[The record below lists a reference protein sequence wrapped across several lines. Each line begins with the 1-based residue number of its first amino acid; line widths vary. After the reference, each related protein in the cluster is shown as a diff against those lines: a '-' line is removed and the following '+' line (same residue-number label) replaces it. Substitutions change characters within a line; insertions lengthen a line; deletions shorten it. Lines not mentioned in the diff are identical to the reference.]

1 MKTKLKTAMIEYYGE
16 DRRRI
21 NHFLKVHSFAKLL
34 GECERLDERTLFILE
49 CAALV
54 HDIGIKNAEAK
65 YNSSSGHYQ
74 EIEGAPEAEKMMKK
88 LGFEDDVIKRVSFLV
103 AHHHTYAAID
113 GIDFELLVEADFLVN
128 MDEECMDRESVG
140 KIREKM
146 FKSETGKK
154 ILDSMFGF

>member
-1 MKTKLKTAMIEYYGE
+1 MKTKLKMAMIEYYGE

-34 GECERLDERTLFILE
+34 GESEGLDERTLFILE

-65 YNSSSGHYQ
+65 YNSSNGHYQ

-88 LGFEDDVIKRVSFLV
+88 LGFAEDVIKRVSFLV
-103 AHHHTYAAID
+103 AHHHTYTAID
-113 GIDFELLVEADFLVN
+113 GADFELLVEADFLVN
-128 MDEECMDRESVG
+128 MDEEGMDKESVG

-154 ILDSMFGF
+154 ICGLKFEI